1 MSVTAETINATAA
14 RGLGLA
20 GMMLQGVKPDM
31 FARLPVQDGRPVQT
45 NHAAFVF
52 GHLSIYPSRIFLAG
66 GEDPEPVRIPEAHEE
81 VFKVGSVCH
90 DDPDGTV
97 YPAMDEVVKSFQR
110 GYSEV
115 LKLVAGWDEE
125 KLGGRHELGEAYQ
138 NMFPTL
144 GVVTNFLLT
153 SHVMMHLGQVS
164 AWRRMM
170 GLGSAM

>member
-90 DDPDGTV
+90 PSPDT
-97 YPAMDEVVKSFQR
+97 PSRR
-110 GYSEV
+110 GRR
-115 LKLVAGWDEE
+115 
-125 KLGGRHELGEAYQ
+125 GR
-138 NMFPTL
+138 P
-144 GVVTNFLLT
+144 
-153 SHVMMHLGQVS
+153 S
-164 AWRRMM
+164 RP
-170 GLGSAM
+170 